1 MKIDIWKRPWLAVLL
16 LFLCFLLVGYFERQ
30 DQELFER
37 MGNAMN
43 WTDDAY
49 SDEHGPWTDEE
60 LMIAAG
66 NAAFARNR
74 RKHTETEEGGE

>member
-1 MKIDIWKRPWLAVLL
+1 
-16 LFLCFLLVGYFERQ
+16 
-30 DQELFER
+30 
-37 MGNAMN
+37 MN

-49 SDEHGPWTDEE
+49 GGGSRPRADEGI
-60 LMIAAG
+60 LIAAG

>member
-1 MKIDIWKRPWLAVLL
+1 
-16 LFLCFLLVGYFERQ
+16 
-30 DQELFER
+30 
-37 MGNAMN
+37 MN

-66 NAAFARNR
+66 NAAR
-74 RKHTETEEGGE
+74 RKVLRREMTEGDDDV

>member
-1 MKIDIWKRPWLAVLL
+1 
-16 LFLCFLLVGYFERQ
+16 
-30 DQELFER
+30 
-37 MGNAMN
+37 MN

-74 RKHTETEEGGE
+74 LKHTETEEGGE